1 MKKANGRPPERPGDA
16 MLELAA
22 EIQRDD
28 EWDDWEEST
37 VRTVIVEDRR
47 QPSRPDGMVGV
58 AHAAVHKLPP
68 LYLLVVAVVVAL
80 GVVAVLGRKL
90 GAW

>member
-1 MKKANGRPPERPGDA
+1 
-16 MLELAA
+16 L
-22 EIQRDD
+22 
-28 EWDDWEEST
+28 
-37 VRTVIVEDRR
+37 
-47 QPSRPDGMVGV
+47 VGV

-68 LYLLVVAVVVAL
+68 AYLLVVAVVVAL